1 MIIAAYDFGTT
12 GCKASLFQ
20 ETGDLIATSYHEYPT
35 YFPKEGWIEQE
46 PEDWKKAMSGTTQE
60 ILKKSNIK
68 PTDIACMA
76 FSGHMMGCIPV
87 DKKGTPLTKR
97 AMLWADNRGRPQ
109 AKRILESVGWERF
122 YTETGGGLDVSL
134 YPAAKIPWIKENQPE
149 IYRRASKFIGTKD
162 LICAWLTGNVATD
175 YSEAS
180 DIGLLH
186 LKGRCW
192 HEEFLRTFGISA
204 DKMPAVLPS
213 IAVVGRL
220 TSQIA
225 RTLGL
230 VEGIPVVLGGG
241 DVACGSAG
249 AGAVREGVPYMCIGS
264 AAWISVAT
272 KDPIIHLSERPMSIC
287 HVVPDFYTS
296 QIIMY
301 SAGIAYKWIRD
312 EIFTDFPKKDKA
324 ASFAYLDKLAGSS
337 KAGSGGLLFLPYMR
351 PGGAPHYDMNA
362 RGAFLGLML
371 TTKKADLARSVLEG
385 VAFNLRLMIRCIEEK
400 QSFNSIRIIGGG
412 AKSTLWRQIF
422 ADILKKDI
430 CSLSARQEANTLG
443 AALVGGVGIGLFD
456 DFSAI
461 ELFNRIEKT
470 THFKQDTAS
479 TYEEL
484 LPTFQKAYESLK
496 KTNESLARFLA
507 GNKRPNMEDEE
518 S

>member
-46 PEDWKKAMSGTTQE
+46 PEDWKKAMSGTTRE
-60 ILKKSNIK
+60 ILEKSKIK
-68 PTDIACMA
+68 PADIACMA

-87 DKKGTPLTKR
+87 DKKGAPLTKR
-97 AMLWADNRGRPQ
+97 TMLWADNRGRPQ
-109 AKRILESVGWERF
+109 VQRILESVGWERF
-122 YTETGGGLDVSL
+122 YTETGGGLDVAL
-134 YPAAKIPWIKENQPE
+134 YPAAKIPWIKENQSE

-180 DIGLLH
+180 NFGLFH
-186 LKGRCW
+186 LKDRCW
-192 HEEFLRTFGISA
+192 HDEFLRAFGISV
-204 DKMPAVLPS
+204 DKMPSVLPS
-213 IAVVGRL
+213 ITVVGRL
-220 TSQIA
+220 TSQKA

-249 AGAVREGVPYMCIGS
+249 AGAVRESVPYMCIGS

-272 KDPIIHLSERPMSIC
+272 KDPIIRLLERPMSIC
-287 HVVPDFYTS
+287 HVVPDLYTS

-312 EIFTDFPKKDKA
+312 EIFSDFPKKEKPA
-324 ASFAYLDKLAGSS
+324 PFSYLDKLASSS
-337 KAGSGGLLFLPYMR
+337 KAGSGGLFFLPYMR

-412 AKSTLWRQIF
+412 AKSALWRQIF

-430 CSLSARQEANTLG
+430 CTLSARQEANTLG
-443 AALVGGVGIGLFD
+443 AALIGGVGIGLFD

-461 ELFNRIEKT
+461 ELFNRIEET
-470 THFKQDTAS
+470 THFKQDTVS

-484 LPTFQKAYESLK
+484 FLTFQKAHECLK
-496 KTNESLARFLA
+496 KTNESLARFQA
-507 GNKRPNMEDEE
+507 RNHRSNMEDEQ